1 MTTQTYNNTQQG
13 LVKDMRKIRDQISN
27 EIKDM
32 TFEQERIYLDKL
44 LADNKPASAQDQPGY
59 MSPDEQ
65 GAK

>member
-1 MTTQTYNNTQQG
+1 MTTQTYNNIQEG

-44 LADNKPASAQDQPGY
+44 LSEKKSASAQQCIVAI
-59 MSPDEQ
+59 
-65 GAK
+65 GAEE